1 MMWIILII
9 IAVILGG
16 IMTIYNSL
24 ITKRTG
30 LKMHGLRLMFN

>member
-24 ITKRTG
+24 ITKKKQG
-30 LKMHGLRLMFN
+30 